1 MFLLKSFTFNP
12 LQENTYLLYNEE
24 KLAILIDPGC
34 SDETEQHKLLDFIR
48 LHELNVQH
56 LINTHA
62 HIDHVMG
69 CQWAF
74 ENFQTPLHLHQQ
86 EKEVLKMAPVS
97 ALMWGLQLNHYIGPV
112 SELHPGD
119 SIQSGKDTLDI
130 IFLPGHSPGHVG
142 FYCKEQQFIISG
154 DVLFYE
160 SIGRT
165 DLPGGN
171 HQQLLNSIRQKL
183 FSLPDETI
191 VYSGHGP
198 STTIGHEKRHNPFLL

>member
-24 KLAILIDPGC
+24 KLALLIDPGC
-34 SDETEQHKLLDFIR
+34 ADESEQHELLAFIQ
-48 LHELNVQH
+48 HHQLNVQY

-74 ENFQTPLHLHQQ
+74 ENFHTPLHLHQQ

-97 ALMWGLQLNHYIGPV
+97 ALMWGLQLDHYKGNV
-112 SELHPGD
+112 SDLQPGQSIEL
-119 SIQSGKDTLDI
+119 GKDQLEI

-142 FYCKEQQFIISG
+142 FYCKEQQFIIAG

-171 HQQLLNSIRQKL
+171 HQQLLNSIRQQL
-183 FSLPDETI
+183 FTLPDATI

-198 STTIGHEKRHNPFLL
+198 STTIGHEKKHNPFVL

>member
-24 KLAILIDPGC
+24 KLALLIDPGC
-34 SDETEQHKLLDFIR
+34 ADESEQNELLAFIQ
-48 LHELNVQH
+48 HHQLNVQY

-74 ENFQTPLHLHQQ
+74 EKFQTPLHLHQQ

-97 ALMWGLQLNHYIGPV
+97 ALMWGLQLDHYKGNV
-112 SELHPGD
+112 SDLLPGQSIEL
-119 SIQSGKDTLDI
+119 GKDQLEI

-171 HQQLLNSIRQKL
+171 HEQLLNSIRQQL
-183 FSLPDETI
+183 FTLPDATI

-198 STTIGHEKRHNPFLL
+198 STTIGHEKKHNPFLL